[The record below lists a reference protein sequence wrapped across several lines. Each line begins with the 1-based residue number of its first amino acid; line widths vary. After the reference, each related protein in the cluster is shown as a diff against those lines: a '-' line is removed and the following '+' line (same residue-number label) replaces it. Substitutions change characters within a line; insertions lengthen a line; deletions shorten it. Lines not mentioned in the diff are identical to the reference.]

1 MAVTSAPALSQPN
14 KSEAAPLS
22 DLLPASPRPV
32 PLQPLDPLLGLRP
45 MILAPVPS
53 SVAPSVQTQGL
64 GSENTQCQSL
74 MPQSS
79 TLTSAGCHAN
89 DHQVQQQT
97 VLQVKGGGSFHG
109 LSLHHAGAG
118 EALEGPMTNMASG
131 GTSAVTC
138 KSPLDSKHTA
148 ASPNAAAAAA
158 AALMAATSAQ
168 QQKQQAAAAAA
179 AAAAASAMSAWRQ
192 QQVALQQM
200 QALQTLGI
208 PPYGFFH
215 GSNAG
220 GEAPFL

>member
-1 MAVTSAPALSQPN
+1 MAVTSAPALSQPS
-14 KSEAAPLS
+14 KSEAAPLP

-97 VLQVKGGGSFHG
+97 ILQVKGGGNFHG

-118 EALEGPMTNMASG
+118 EALEGPMTTMA
-131 GTSAVTC
+131 SAVTS

-158 AALMAATSAQ
+158 ALMAATSAQ
-168 QQKQQAAAAAA
+168 QQKQQAVAAAA

-192 QQVALQQM
+192 QQMALQQM